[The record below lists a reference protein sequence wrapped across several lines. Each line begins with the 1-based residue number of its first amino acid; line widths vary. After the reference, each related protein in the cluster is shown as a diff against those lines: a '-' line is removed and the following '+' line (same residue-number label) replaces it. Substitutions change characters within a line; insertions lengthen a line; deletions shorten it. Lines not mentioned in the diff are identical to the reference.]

1 MRPMRASWPTS
12 ASGVRTSIAGI
23 VSERE
28 MVSSIKDWQETAA
41 LLFLAS
47 LLMTTALRKVLMPPS
62 LEMDLVLI

>member
-1 MRPMRASWPTS
+1 M
-12 ASGVRTSIAGI
+12 AGI